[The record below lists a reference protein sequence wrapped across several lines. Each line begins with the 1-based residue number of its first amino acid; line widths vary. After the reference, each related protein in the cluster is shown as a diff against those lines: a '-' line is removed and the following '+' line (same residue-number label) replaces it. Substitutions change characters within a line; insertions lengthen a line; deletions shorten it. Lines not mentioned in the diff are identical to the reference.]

1 MSNPQEAK
9 QKSPSALTPK
19 AHSPR
24 PNLKPLT
31 PTGGPAGNRRSSN
44 ERDEI
49 HHPVD
54 PTVLAEAVSKLDMIR
69 SAPPPMSAVPSPSAS
84 AATSRPGS
92 PRLYPNSGQATP
104 AFGPI
109 ASGAITPGTIERAL
123 SNDGKQ
129 SVPGTPH
136 FGAQTELL
144 RTLDETT
151 RVIRQSSKAP
161 SRAPSVSGIGTVV
174 EKPDY
179 SEAKIV
185 VAMVGLPARGK
196 SYLSNRLMRYL
207 RWLEYNV
214 EVFNVGQLRRSKAR
228 TSLEEGKGKVDH
240 SATYFSH
247 DDAAALKRRE
257 NLAEESLE
265 SLIRWLKAEGNVGIM
280 DATNSTVDRRQWIKQ
295 RVDKEPGL
303 QVLYLESFCDDPV
316 VIAAN
321 VALKV
326 QSGDPDYKHM
336 SREDAEK
343 DFRKRIAQYE
353 AVYQTITEPDISFCR
368 ILNVGQR
375 CSINRMEG
383 YLQSRIAFYLMNL
396 HLKPRSIYLSR
407 HGESMY
413 NVDGQIGGDSDL
425 SPRGWDY
432 ARALPALIKDNI
444 GENAQLEVWTSTLQR
459 TQQTA
464 SFLPFE
470 KKTWKSLDELDA
482 GVCDGMT
489 YEEIEEKYPEDYESR
504 DEDKF
509 NYRYRGGESYRDV
522 VVRLEPVIMELER
535 QDSILI
541 IAHQAILRCLYAYF
555 QSKSQQELPY
565 INIPLHTLIKITP
578 MAYGCHEER
587 YPLPIQAVDT
597 HRPRPT
603 KGGKTPGGH
612 VVPDFNPDAGG
623 VARDY
628 YGDKKQGVG
637 MGLKAEALS
646 QALEN
651 EVEAG
656 SLTPTAAGG
665 ADIQHE

>member
-1 MSNPQEAK
+1 MSIPPQPPSN
-9 QKSPSALTPK
+9 KSPSSTVSPSKPRSPK
-19 AHSPR
+19 
-24 PNLKPLT
+24 LKPFT
-31 PTGGPAGNRRSSN
+31 PTSEKASRTNDDDQAYP
-44 ERDEI
+44 
-49 HHPVD
+49 PVD
-54 PTVLAEAVSKLDMIR
+54 PHVLAEAVSKLDMIR
-69 SAPPPMSAVPSPSAS
+69 SAPAPMSTVTSPAAS
-84 AATSRPGS
+84 AAPSGPSSPKLSDVYPGASSTGPWAMDRTTSGDG
-92 PRLYPNSGQATP
+92 RLST
-104 AFGPI
+104 
-109 ASGAITPGTIERAL
+109 
-123 SNDGKQ
+123 
-129 SVPGTPH
+129 PGTPH
-136 FGAQTELL
+136 FGASTALL
-144 RTLDETT
+144 KTLDETT
-151 RVIRQSSKAP
+151 KVIRQSSRAP

-214 EVFNVGQLRRSKAR
+214 QVFNVGQLRRSKAR
-228 TSLEEGKGKVDH
+228 SALQAGKGKVDH

-247 DDAAALKRRE
+247 SNAEATKKRE
-257 NLAEESLE
+257 ELAEESLE
-265 SLIRWLKAEGNVGIM
+265 ALIAWLKKEGNVGIM
-280 DATNSTVDRRQWIKQ
+280 DATNSTIDRREKIKK

-316 VIAAN
+316 VIATN
-321 VALKV
+321 IALKV
-326 QSGDPDYKHM
+326 RSGDPDYQGM
-336 SREDAEK
+336 SKEDAER

-353 AVYQTITEPDISFCR
+353 SIYQTITEPHIPFCR

-375 CSINRMEG
+375 VTINKIEG

-413 NVDGQIGGDSDL
+413 NVEGKIGGDSDL
-425 SPRGWDY
+425 SPRGWEY

-444 GENAQLEVWTSTLQR
+444 GMGPLEVWTSTLQR

-464 SFLPFE
+464 SYLPFE

-489 YEEIEEKYPEDYESR
+489 YEEIEQKYPEDYESR
-504 DEDKF
+504 DDDKF

-535 QDSILI
+535 QNNILI

-555 QSKSQQELPY
+555 QARTQQELPY

-578 MAYGCHEER
+578 QAYGCQEER
-587 YPLPIQAVDT
+587 YPLPIAAVDT
-597 HRPRPT
+597 HRPRPS
-603 KGGKTPGGH
+603 KGKNTIAASVAGENFTPDQP
-612 VVPDFNPDAGG
+612 VK
-623 VARDY
+623 RDY
-628 YGDKKQGVG
+628 YGDSQQGVG
-637 MGLKAEALS
+637 FGLKPEAIS

-651 EVEAG
+651 EMEQG
-656 SLTPTAAGG
+656 KLTPRAARG
-665 ADIQHE
+665 AELHHE

>member
-1 MSNPQEAK
+1 MSTVT
-9 QKSPSALTPK
+9 SPA
-19 AHSPR
+19 
-24 PNLKPLT
+24 
-31 PTGGPAGNRRSSN
+31 
-44 ERDEI
+44 
-49 HHPVD
+49 
-54 PTVLAEAVSKLDMIR
+54 
-69 SAPPPMSAVPSPSAS
+69 AS
-84 AATSRPGS
+84 AAPSGPSS
-92 PRLYPNSGQATP
+92 PRLSGAGQGAPST
-104 AFGPI
+104 GPWAMDRT
-109 ASGAITPGTIERAL
+109 ASG
-123 SNDGKQ
+123 DGRH
-129 SVPGTPH
+129 SAPGTPH
-136 FGAQTELL
+136 FGASTALL
-144 RTLDETT
+144 KTLDETT
-151 RVIRQSSKAP
+151 KVIRQSSRAP

-214 EVFNVGQLRRSKAR
+214 QVFNVGQLRRSKAR
-228 TSLEEGKGKVDH
+228 SALQAGQGKVDH

-247 DDAAALKRRE
+247 SDAEATKKRE
-257 NLAEESLE
+257 ELAEESLE
-265 SLIRWLKAEGNVGIM
+265 SLISWLKKEGNVGIM
-280 DATNSTVDRRQWIKQ
+280 DATNSTIDRREKIKS
-295 RVDKEPGL
+295 RIDKEPGL

-316 VIAAN
+316 VIATN
-321 VALKV
+321 IALKV
-326 QSGDPDYKHM
+326 RSGDPDYQGM
-336 SREDAEK
+336 SKEDAER

-353 AVYQTITEPDISFCR
+353 SVYQTINEPNIPFCR

-375 CSINRMEG
+375 VTINKIEG

-413 NVDGQIGGDSDL
+413 NVEGKIGGDSDL
-425 SPRGWDY
+425 SPRGWEY

-444 GENAQLEVWTSTLQR
+444 GEGPLEVWTSTLQR

-464 SFLPFE
+464 SYLPFE

-489 YEEIEEKYPEDYESR
+489 YKEIEQKYPEDYESR
-504 DEDKF
+504 DDDKF

-535 QDSILI
+535 QNNILI

-555 QSKSQQELPY
+555 QARPQQELPY

-578 MAYGCHEER
+578 QAYGCQEER
-587 YPLPIQAVDT
+587 YPLPIAAVDT
-597 HRPRPT
+597 HRPRPS
-603 KGGKTPGGH
+603 KGRNT
-612 VVPDFNPDAGG
+612 AGVS
-623 VARDY
+623 VAEEAFQPVKRDY
-628 YGDKKQGVG
+628 YGDSQQGVG
-637 MGLKAEALS
+637 FGLKPEAIS

-651 EVEAG
+651 EMEQG
-656 SLTPTAAGG
+656 KLTPRAAV
-665 ADIQHE
+665 AAQLHHE